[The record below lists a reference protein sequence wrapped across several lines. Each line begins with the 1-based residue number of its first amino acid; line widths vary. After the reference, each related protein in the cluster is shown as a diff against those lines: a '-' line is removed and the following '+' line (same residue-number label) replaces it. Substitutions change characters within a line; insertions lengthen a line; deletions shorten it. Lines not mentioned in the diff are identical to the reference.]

1 MAKVLVRFTDRD
13 TRKNYQVGDDYTGS
27 ADRINHLIGLG
38 YISAEAAKPLPG
50 PVKAKKPKKT
60 K

>member
-1 MAKVLVRFTDRD
+1 MAKILVRFTDRE
-13 TRKNYQVGDDYTGS
+13 TRKNYQVGEDYTGS
-27 ADRINHLIGLG
+27 ADRIKHLTGLG
-38 YISAEAAKPLPG
+38 YISADEATSLTE